1 MVDPRQRERVVTCQV
16 PYNSATI
23 SVMSTRRYTPESGF
37 SPLVLPLGLAVFF
50 LIAAIIFGGWAYT
63 QMLDYK
69 NHSDEKVAAAVTLA
83 KAAEDTAKDAAFAE
97 AEKQPLKTYQG
108 PGTYGSVSVSYPKTW
123 SAYIVDTRN
132 ASPYIDG
139 YFHPDTVP
147 DANGQGSVFSLR
159 IQVVQ
164 DAYSDVL
171 NGFASAVKNGSVK
184 VVPYAAPKVPS
195 VVGVRVDGQLTN
207 SKQGSM
213 VILPL
218 RNMTLKIWTEAP
230 QFEGDFN
237 NNILPNL
244 TFRP

>member
-1 MVDPRQRERVVTCQV
+1 M
-16 PYNSATI
+16 N
-23 SVMSTRRYTPESGF
+23 TRAHTPESGF
-37 SPLVLPLGLAVFF
+37 SPLALPFALSVFF
-50 LIAAIIFGGWAYT
+50 LIAAMVFGGWAYM

-69 NHSDEKVAAAVTLA
+69 NHSDAKIAVAVTQA
-83 KAAEDTAKDAAFAE
+83 KSAEDTAKDAAFAE

-123 SAYIVDTRN
+123 SAYVIDTRN
-132 ASPYIDG
+132 SSPYIDG
-139 YFHPDTVP
+139 YFHPDAVP

-164 DAYSDVL
+164 DAYTDVL
-171 NGFASAVKNGSVK
+171 NGFSSAAKTGSVK
-184 VVPYAAPKVPS
+184 VAPYAAPKVPG
-195 VVGVRVDGQLTN
+195 VVGVRVDGQLTTT
-207 SKQGSM
+207 KQGSM

-218 RNMTLKIWTEAP
+218 RNMTLKIWTESGL
-230 QFEGDFN
+230 FENDFN